1 MEKVAIGRTDLRTI
15 PLGIGTWAWGDQL
28 FWTYGKDYGA
38 AEVKAAFQT
47 AIDGGITLFDTA
59 EVYGLGESE
68 RIVGEMVRKN
78 GRASTLIATK
88 YMPLPWRVS
97 AQQVESALANSL
109 ERLQVKCIDLYQIH
123 QPVSFLMGQN
133 KLLDVLATAVKAGK
147 VRAIGVSNYSA
158 QQMRSAHEYLQKKG
172 IPLAVNQV
180 QYSLLARQIESN
192 GVLQTAKELGV
203 TILAYSPLAQGLL
216 TGKYTALKSPN
227 GARQLDPKFG
237 SSGIAR
243 IEPLMK
249 TLRELSEVYDKSPAQ
264 IALNWLVGRRV
275 IPIPGVK
282 NPRQVEEN
290 LGALGWELRPE
301 DSAQLSRVS
310 ASL

>member
-1 MEKVAIGRTDLRTI
+1 MEKVAIGRTDLRTL

-38 AEVKAAFQT
+38 SEVKAAFQT
-47 AIDGGITLFDTA
+47 AIDVGITLFDTA

-68 RIVGEMVRKN
+68 RIVGEMVCKN
-78 GRASTLIATK
+78 GRASALIATK

-97 AQQVESALANSL
+97 AKQVETALENSL

-133 KLLDVLATAVKAGK
+133 KLLDVLADAVKAGK
-147 VRAIGVSNYSA
+147 IKAIGVSNYSA
-158 QQMRSAHEYLQKKG
+158 QQMRSAHEYLKKKG

-192 GVLQTAKELGV
+192 GVLQTAKELGI

-216 TGKYTALKSPN
+216 TGKYTALKPPN

-237 SSGIAR
+237 TKGIAR

-249 TLRELSEVYDKSPAQ
+249 TLQELSEVYDKSPAQ
-264 IALNWLVGRRV
+264 IALNWLIGRKV
-275 IPIPGVK
+275 IPIPGAK
-282 NPRQVEEN
+282 NPQQVEQN
-290 LGALGWELRPE
+290 FGALGWELRPE
-301 DSAQLSRVS
+301 DAAQLSRVS